1 MFFTILWAINAIVS
15 FIIIYFFLVG
25 LQDGTVSS
33 RNIGIWV
40 MLLCA
45 AFVVLAG
52 SIWLRHHANG
62 RLAYALLSIFV
73 IPAIFYGIFILIAI
87 FGKVRWN

>member
-1 MFFTILWAINAIVS
+1 MLFSILWIINAIVS

-25 LQDGTVSS
+25 LQDGSVSS
-33 RNIGIWV
+33 RNIRIWI

-45 AFVVLAG
+45 AFVVLTG
-52 SIWLRHHANG
+52 SIWFKSHANG
-62 RLAYALLSIFV
+62 RVAYALLSVFAL
-73 IPAIFYGIFILIAI
+73 PAFFYGIFMLVAI